1 MAVAMQADPMLLLMP
16 ALGLETMS
24 SLAVATTTMDITT
37 LVLGATPTLGLK
49 TMSTLAT
56 TLAATLAAAAAQTVA
71 LATPSLWALAQLL
84 EASLTDPLQEQ
95 VPYLLMCTV
104 NHHP

>member
-1 MAVAMQADPMLLLMP
+1 
-16 ALGLETMS
+16 
-24 SLAVATTTMDITT
+24 
-37 LVLGATPTLGLK
+37 
-49 TMSTLAT
+49 MSTLAT
-56 TLAATLAAAAAQTVA
+56 TLATTLAAAAAQTVA

-95 VPYLLMCTV
+95 VLYLLMCSFNRTQLGQIV